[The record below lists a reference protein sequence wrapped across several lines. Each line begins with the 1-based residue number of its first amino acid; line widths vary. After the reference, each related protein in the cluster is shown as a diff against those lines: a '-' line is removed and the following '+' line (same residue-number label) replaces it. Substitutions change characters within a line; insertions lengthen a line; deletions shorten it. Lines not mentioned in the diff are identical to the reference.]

1 VIKQR
6 ASASAHP
13 PTIHTH
19 RDPRV
24 DPDAFVL
31 EVVTT
36 GGRTTLV
43 RFRILRD
50 VVEVWHHDR
59 RRGVFGREI
68 LREWLSSQDPNRL
81 ALVVDEVALS
91 IDRMVD
97 ATGRVAISLP
107 DVMVWTIEPHALQ
120 RLHQRI

>member
-6 ASASAHP
+6 ASTGAHP
-13 PTIHTH
+13 PRIHTP

-36 GGRTTLV
+36 GGQTALV

-50 VVEVWHHDR
+50 VVEIWHHDR
-59 RRGVFGREI
+59 RSGVFDREI
-68 LREWLSSQDPNRL
+68 LRGWLSNQDPNRL
-81 ALVVDEVALS
+81 ALIVDEVALS

-120 RLHQRI
+120 RLRQRI